1 MVRPI
6 LQYYIVGRS
15 VLQPITYAEL
25 NMRAGELIEGKTGS
39 VDLVCNN

>member
-6 LQYYIVGRS
+6 LQHYIAGPS

-25 NMRAGELIEGKTGS
+25 NMRADELIEGVTGS